1 MFVIFIF
8 GKRTLFRRSDNVNAQ
23 HLSQPLKTINLK
35 LKQIDTKQV
44 NLNIRYPDIHH
55 GVKQYRSVEYIKYLI

>member
-8 GKRTLFRRSDNVNAQ
+8 GKRTLFRHRDNVNAQ

-35 LKQIDTKQV
+35 LKQIDTK
-44 NLNIRYPDIHH
+44 
-55 GVKQYRSVEYIKYLI
+55 